1 MMKTLKKTLAG
12 ANRFR
17 VALSVDLKWEQGNTN
32 LELVSFRVHA
42 CAFFLREKW
51 EMKDILLSAADI
63 SIFYCTVCQSPAI
76 RSLFFIPF
84 VSV

>member
-1 MMKTLKKTLAG
+1 MKTLKKTLAG

-17 VALSVDLKWEQGNTN
+17 VALSIDLKWEQGNTN
-32 LELVSFRVHA
+32 LELVTFRVHA
-42 CAFFLREKW
+42 RAFFLKEMW

-63 SIFYCTVCQSPAI
+63 SIFYCTVYQSTAN
-76 RSLFFIPF
+76 RSRFFIPF